1 MNRISTASANL
12 DLYGSIN
19 MGVAY
24 DSEAGE
30 QGGSP
35 LALSDKA
42 YANTAG
48 ANFKAPVGSDG
59 AEVAAQLEFRFNPL
73 NPADRIHPHVATIGL
88 THPDVG
94 TVTAGVRPSSPF
106 RAMTRDHAGGDTA
119 AGAFGDP
126 GATASEKYP
135 IAVGL
140 KTKAFQSSALPASAK
155 LSVAIGLALP
165 HPEAPVGGGSAAVTY
180 TSGNWTVNV
189 GGAQSSITGDH
200 AVAVSAT
207 HKDKRGTE
215 YTGIAAHNITAE
227 KTSLTVSTKQV
238 LDNDSWVVARLNATR
253 QAGEFQLNAG
263 AGYHHRLS
271 ENTTLFA
278 SVGAQFSPSGDHQ
291 QRADFGLRIEL

>member
-24 DSEAGE
+24 DPEAGE

-48 ANFKAPVGSDG
+48 GTLEMPVGSDG
-59 AEVAAQLEFRFNPL
+59 TTKVKAQLEFRFNPL
-73 NPADRIHPHVATIGL
+73 NPARRIDPHIATIGL
-88 THPDVG
+88 TNPDAG
-94 TVTAGVRPSSPF
+94 TLIAGVRPASPF
-106 RAMTRDHAGGDTA
+106 RDITADHFGGDTA
-119 AGAFGDP
+119 GGAFGDP
-126 GATASEKYP
+126 GAGAREKYP
-135 IAVGL
+135 SGVVY
-140 KTKAFQSSALPASAK
+140 KSPTFKSSLPGELTAS
-155 LSVAIGLALP
+155 IGLALP
-165 HPEAPVGGGSAAVTY
+165 HPEAPKGGGSAALTY
-180 TSGNWTVNV
+180 TAGNWKANIGVS
-189 GGAQSSITGDH
+189 QSSITGEH
-200 AVAVSAT
+200 AVAVSGT

-215 YTGIAAHNITAE
+215 YTGIVAHNFSSELTSVTA
-227 KTSLTVSTKQV
+227 STKQP

-253 QAGEFQLNAG
+253 QAGEIQFNAG

-278 SVGAQFSPSGDHQ
+278 TAGVQLSQSGDH
-291 QRADFGLRIEL
+291 RERVDFGLRIQL